1 MKVMTILG
9 IRPDWI
15 KASMVLKRLDVT
27 KGITHVIV
35 HAGQHY
41 SYNLDKIFFEELELR
56 LPDCR
61 LEVGSGTQGEQTARI
76 IERSEKVIM
85 QENPDVVLLLGDSNT
100 SLAGISA
107 AKLDVEVAHLEAG
120 MRSNGWRMPEE
131 KNRRIIDHISDYLFP
146 PTTIASDNLVKE
158 GINPYKIFEVS
169 KIIIDARAIFMWQ
182 TRHPILTKQ
191 K

>member
-1 MKVMTILG
+1 
-9 IRPDWI
+9 
-15 KASMVLKRLDVT
+15 MVLKKLDVT
-27 KGITHVIV
+27 KSITHVIV
-35 HAGQHY
+35 HTGQHY

-56 LPDCR
+56 LPDYR

-107 AKLDVEVAHLEAG
+107 AKLNVKVAHLEAG
-120 MRSNGWRMPEE
+120 MRSNDWRMPEE

-169 KIIIDARAIFMWQ
+169 KIIIDVRAIFMWQ
-182 TRHPILTKQ
+182 THHPILTKQ

>member
-1 MKVMTILG
+1 
-9 IRPDWI
+9 
-15 KASMVLKRLDVT
+15 
-27 KGITHVIV
+27 
-35 HAGQHY
+35 
-41 SYNLDKIFFEELELR
+41 
-56 LPDCR
+56 
-61 LEVGSGTQGEQTARI
+61 
-76 IERSEKVIM
+76 M

-107 AKLDVEVAHLEAG
+107 AKLNVKVAHLEAE
-120 MRSNGWRMPEE
+120 MRSNDWRMPEE

-169 KIIIDARAIFMWQ
+169 KIIIDVRAIFMWQ
-182 TRHPILTKQ
+182 THHPILTKQ